1 MVVIYAHVWC
11 SCDTMVYCIY
21 YRQES
26 SNPGNEL
33 FALAIDIFLAKWQSP
48 LFSPRLGVGIDL
60 CPELLTAELSICD

>member
-1 MVVIYAHVWC
+1 MV
-11 SCDTMVYCIY
+11 Y